1 MEYMENNTE
10 HIEDYFYGEEI
21 VDGEFTETD
30 YIPSTSYESY
40 EDENSDFDSDIEDD
54 TVYYDES
61 DENDDDETD
70 TESKEAED
78 DSAEEDED
86 DAEEADGSEDPSDFD
101 YAPWW
106 KRLVAFAI
114 DTAAI
119 GIVLRLIFPNF
130 HKKFPGFLHSLN
142 WLFDLAVSIPGIIN
156 LVAEAFYL
164 IYFWT
169 DKGQTPGQMVMG
181 IKVVKKNGDP
191 LTRTDSMVRFVGYI
205 ISGAVL
211 GLGFIWAAFDEDKQG
226 LLDKM
231 AGTVVVNCR
240 TATEE
245 TAETVS
251 ADNIETE
258 SI

>member
-1 MEYMENNTE
+1 MEYMENKTE

-30 YIPSTSYESY
+30 YVPSTSYESY
-40 EDENSDFDSDIEDD
+40 EDEDSDFDGDIEDD

-61 DENDDDETD
+61 DDNDDDETD
-70 TESKEAED
+70 TENEEAED
-78 DSAEEDED
+78 VSSEEDED
-86 DAEEADGSEDPSDFD
+86 ETEDPSDFD

-181 IKVVKKNGDP
+181 IRVVKKNGDP
-191 LTRTDSMVRFVGYI
+191 LTRTDSRVRFVGYI

-245 TAETVS
+245 TTETVS
-251 ADNIETE
+251 ADNIEPE